1 MKNRAHMRPLS
12 SEVIS
17 RLGLNMP
24 PMPPTLKEGIAT
36 KPVEMWDRFVG
47 HPGAGIDPRR
57 VVSIYRM
64 AECGYPQEQADLFAD
79 IVEND
84 GHLRSA
90 IEDRLLAVAG
100 KDWRVMPGGDQP
112 LDLKAADLL
121 QSMLE
126 ESNFDDAIASI
137 LASRYYGF
145 SGTEIDWQRRDG
157 EIVPGHFVPVPFRR
171 FRFDE
176 EDNPLLLNSASYQ
189 GEALHPGSWIW
200 ATNINALCH
209 ITPRSG
215 MLRTA
220 SWFALFKRW
229 SWRDWVIYAE
239 KFGIPLV
246 IGKHDPNASEDEK
259 AQLEE
264 TVQDIGEAGQATM
277 SNNTEIDIREAQR
290 SGDSASLHR
299 SIVAEANQEIAK
311 LITGSTLTGQTGGPG
326 SFALGKVHEGRA
338 FSLVQADSRMVSRR
352 FSRDLALP
360 FLQFNGLAGAR
371 LPWLKIYVERE
382 TDPVRRLEMAKKAQ
396 EMGLPLDI
404 EQIRAET
411 GFRAPPT
418 PDRELKAPTPPPSS
432 SPPPDGSPPPEQD
445 PDDEIE

>member
-1 MKNRAHMRPLS
+1 
-12 SEVIS
+12 
-17 RLGLNMP
+17 MP
-24 PMPPTLKEGIAT
+24 PMPPQLKDELQA
-36 KPVEMWDRFVG
+36 KPVEIWDRFVG
-47 HPGAGIDPRR
+47 HPASGIDPRR
-57 VVSIYRM
+57 VVSIYRN
-64 AECGYPQEQADLFAD
+64 AEGGYPLEQSDFFAD

-100 KDWRVMPGGDQP
+100 KDWQVMPGGEKPIDI
-112 LDLKAADLL
+112 KAADLL
-121 QSMLE
+121 QAMLE
-126 ESNFDDAIASI
+126 ESNFDDAIAGI
-137 LASRYYGF
+137 LSSRYYGY
-145 SGTEIDWQRRDG
+145 SGSEIDWKRLDG
-157 EIVPGHFVPVPFRR
+157 EIVPSHFVTMPFRR
-171 FRFDE
+171 FRFDSK
-176 EDNPLLLNSASYQ
+176 DQPLLLNSSDYQ
-189 GEALHPGSWIW
+189 GEPLAPGSWIW
-200 ATNINALCH
+200 TANINALCH

-220 SWFALFKRW
+220 AWFALFKRW

-259 AQLEE
+259 SQLES

-277 SNNTEIDIREAQR
+277 STNTEIDIREAQR

-338 FSLVQADSRMVSRR
+338 FSLVQADARMVSRR
-352 FSRDLALP
+352 FSKDLAAP
-360 FLQFNGLAGAR
+360 FLEFNGLSGAR

-382 TDPVRRLEMAKKAQ
+382 TDPTRRLDMAKKAQ
-396 EMGLPLDI
+396 DMGLPLDI

-411 GFRAPPT
+411 GFRAPPNEA
-418 PDRELKAPTPPPSS
+418 RELKAPTPP
-432 SPPPDGSPPPEQD
+432 DGPEEPTDDQA

>member
-1 MKNRAHMRPLS
+1 MRPIS
-12 SEVIS
+12 REVIS

-24 PMPPTLKEGIAT
+24 PAPPTLVEGVTT

-47 HPGAGIDPRR
+47 HPGSGIDPRR
-57 VVSIYRM
+57 VIAIYRM
-64 AECGYPQEQADLFAD
+64 AECGYPLEQADFFAD

-100 KDWRVMPGGDQP
+100 KDWQVMPGGEKPIDI
-112 LDLKAADLL
+112 KAAELL
-121 QSMLE
+121 QAMLE
-126 ESNFDDAIASI
+126 ESNFDDAIAAI
-137 LASRYYGF
+137 LSSRYYGF

-157 EIVPGHFVPVPFRR
+157 EIIPSHFVTVPFRR
-171 FRFDE
+171 FRFDS
-176 EDNPLLLNSASYQ
+176 EDRPLLLNSSDYQ
-189 GEALHPGSWIW
+189 GEPLSPGSWIW
-200 ATNINALCH
+200 ASNINALCH
-209 ITPRSG
+209 ITARSG

-220 SWFALFKRW
+220 AWFALFKRW

-246 IGKHDPNASEDEK
+246 IGKHDPNATEDEK
-259 AQLEE
+259 IQLES

-277 SNNTEIDIREAQR
+277 SNNVEVEIREAQR

-338 FSLVQADSRMVSRR
+338 FSLVTADARMVSRR
-352 FSRDLALP
+352 FSRDLAAP
-360 FLQFNGLAGAR
+360 FLEFNGLQGAR

-382 TDPVRRLEMAKKAQ
+382 TDPVRRLDMAKKAQ

-411 GFRAPPT
+411 GFRAPPSEA
-418 PDRELKAPTPPPSS
+418 RELKAPTPPPSS
-432 SPPPDGSPPPEQD
+432 EEPPPPED
-445 PDDEIE
+445 PDQGDQGDADDEIE